1 MLCGHSKQRVLRQR
15 DAGTLDDIASVV
27 GKGAATKRL
36 PYADAIHDQA
46 HMNAAVIGVNEPV
59 APLQIIP

>member
-15 DAGTLDDIASVV
+15 DAGVLDGIASVV
-27 GKGAATKRL
+27 GKGAVTKQL

-46 HMNAAVIGVNEPV
+46 HMSAAVFGVNEPV
-59 APLQIIP
+59 APRQIFP